1 MSYQGLQGREG
12 EEPPVERG
20 RSSRVGSRTP
30 CGPGGPQCLHAS
42 YAERKT
48 SVLARIKIACR
59 ALIEEGTMP
68 TTRKVAARAP
78 CGTSTLGRGRH
89 AKVFQRYRRFAE
101 LKGLGSAG
109 KRENQ
114 PTHEGCAG
122 CRKRDTE
129 IAKMRGDISRLV
141 RIAGALRKLVRWH
154 RRQMAKSRAVDEAES
169 MPELARR
176 PRISRSS
183 TGRPR

>member
-1 MSYQGLQGREG
+1 MSYKGLQGGEG
-12 EEPPVERG
+12 GEAPVERG
-20 RSSRVGSRTP
+20 RSSRLDERTP
-30 CGPGGPQCLHAS
+30 CGPGGPKCLHAS

-48 SVLARIKIACR
+48 SVLARIKITCR

-101 LKGLGSAG
+101 RKGLGSAR
-109 KRENQ
+109 KRVIQ

-122 CRKRDTE
+122 CRKKDAE

-141 RIAGALRKLVRWH
+141 RITGSLRKLVRWH
-154 RRQMAKSRAVDEAES
+154 RRQMGKSRAVDEAES
-169 MPELARR
+169 RPELARR
-176 PRISRSS
+176 PRISRFPPS
-183 TGRPR
+183 